1 MIPLE
6 ELNVY
11 KIALGIGDIVW
22 AIVDK
27 WPPFA
32 KQTLGGQS
40 VRSADSIAF
49 NIAEGHGRYFY
60 KENRNFCFYSRGSAK
75 ELTTALYRSKK
86 RSLIT
91 EEENGLLQETFL
103 SYLKLIN
110 AYIKSIGSSKDD
122 EDQANTDH

>member
-6 ELNVY
+6 ELKVY
-11 KIALGIGDIVW
+11 KIALEIGDIVW
-22 AIVDK
+22 EIVDK
-27 WPPFA
+27 WPVFA
-32 KQTLGGQS
+32 KQTLGGQFI
-40 VRSADSIAF
+40 RSADSIAF

-75 ELTTALYRSKK
+75 EMTSALYKSKK

-91 EEENGLLQETFL
+91 EHEDTLLQENLL
-103 SYLKLIN
+103 SYFKLIN

-122 EDQANTDH
+122 DNQVNTDH